1 MEKKDL
7 IIGVVGLAVCVI
19 VAATVL
25 MPILSDATKTED
37 TFTNE
42 GLWRMKPI
50 ENGDEWVKS
59 GSTVVYNTDDVLS
72 YGNNG
77 LLNIALGD
85 DWCVRAN
92 GNARGSFVRSSS
104 TAATVLAADD
114 VITISGSGIIS
125 TNTPPITGYGF
136 CSTGEYTLTSTTVAP
151 YVNADSPIY
160 ATGVTFMEGGATD
173 IVCHFEGSI
182 EDGITITNIDP
193 YGSTPYDSVVF
204 SDVVID
210 YEQVTSHVDL
220 YKINKITFTATTTLS
235 DDVNEVPITYTSYVV
250 PYQVTAEKSQHL
262 DSGSIAIINA
272 IPIIIIVAMITMAVG
287 FFLVKRE

>member
-1 MEKKDL
+1 MNK
-7 IIGVVGLAVCVI
+7 IIGLVITALVSVI
-19 VAATVL
+19 VLAAVL
-25 MPILSDATKTED
+25 IPVINDATTTED

-42 GLWRMKPI
+42 GFWRMKAI

-72 YGNNG
+72 YGDNG
-77 LLNIALGD
+77 LFNCALGD
-85 DWCVRAN
+85 DWCLRAN

-104 TAATVLAADD
+104 TAATVLAAND

-136 CSTGEYTLTSTTVAP
+136 CSTGEYALTSTTVAP
-151 YVNADSPIY
+151 YVNADSPLY
-160 ATGVTFMEGGATD
+160 ATGVILMEGGATD

-220 YKINKITFTATTTLS
+220 YKINKITFTATTTS
-235 DDVNEVPITYTSYVV
+235 GTTVAEIPITYTSYVV
-250 PYQVTAEKSQHL
+250 PYEVTAERAVHL
-262 DSGSIAIINA
+262 SPAEIEILDIL
-272 IPIIIIVAMITMAVG
+272 PVFIIIAVLIAAVAVVA
-287 FFLVKRE
+287 FRRE